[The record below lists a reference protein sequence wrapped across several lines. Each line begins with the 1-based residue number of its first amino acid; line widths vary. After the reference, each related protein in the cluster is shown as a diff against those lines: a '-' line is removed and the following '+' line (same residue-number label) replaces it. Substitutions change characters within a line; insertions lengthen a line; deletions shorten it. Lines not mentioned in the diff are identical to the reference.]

1 MATQQQNGQ
10 ALEALKIGDKLKKLR
25 EKGRFTLKDLTA
37 KTGLTKD
44 LLSQIENDE
53 VVPPV
58 ATLLKLANSL
68 NVGMAYFFQEKVG
81 VQKVAVTRKDERI
94 TVEQRPHHHKG
105 EVNYIYHALEAN
117 KANKHMEPFLV
128 EFSSQELSDMV
139 FVSHEGEEF
148 LHVIEGRLEFRTVD
162 QVEILESGDSIYFE
176 SDIGHSFRCLSKN
189 STKAFVVVWNKLQ
202 PEMD

>member
-10 ALEALKIGDKLKKLR
+10 AIESLRIGDKLKNLR

-37 KTGLTKD
+37 KTGLPMD

-58 ATLLKLANSL
+58 ATLLKLANAL
-68 NVGMAYFFQEKVG
+68 NVGMAYFFQEKAG
-81 VQKVAVTRKDERI
+81 VKKVAVTREDERI
-94 TVEQRPHHHKG
+94 IVERRPHHHKG
-105 EVNYIYHALEAN
+105 EVNYIYEALEAK

-128 EFSSQELSDMV
+128 KFPSQELSDMV

-162 QVEILESGDSIYFE
+162 QVEILEPGDSIYFE
-176 SDIGHSFRCLSKN
+176 SDIGHSFRCLGKQ
-189 STKAFVVVWNKLQ
+189 TVKAFVVVWNKRQ
-202 PEMD
+202 P